1 MRQRASV
8 IMASGTK
15 IACVAFLGHMPLIG
29 YVVVLAGL
37 LLFAGVILPAVWSA
51 RPERRRDARAVL
63 RLILHTLCHPPR
75 R

>member
-1 MRQRASV
+1 MQQRASV
-8 IMASGTK
+8 IMDSGTK
-15 IACVAFLGHMPLIG
+15 IACAALLGHVPLVG

-37 LLFAGVILPAVWSA
+37 LLFAGVILPAVWSS

-63 RLILHTLCHPPR
+63 RLLLHTLRHPLR